1 MSGNV
6 ATLTNTSEIEQ
17 RIAGKIDPGAGN
29 GMAMTQLQGG
39 ATFLPT
45 TAAEAMEFSKMM
57 SISGIMVRKHFRN
70 HPGACLGM
78 VMQAMRWG
86 MDPFAVAN
94 KTYLVKNRDGDE
106 QIAFE
111 AQLITAVLNTRAPIK
126 GRIRYE
132 FAGEGDSK
140 KCRAYAYLADVD
152 DDPIEAWSPPL
163 SQIHP
168 KNSPLW
174 KSDPEQQLCY
184 YTARLLARR
193 HFPEVLLGVYDPDEL
208 QDVGRYRAT
217 ADGRA
222 EAIPARPTRSGF
234 AEPQDADEIAEEAK
248 DPFRVIDRFGE
259 IVAEAIDDR
268 RFAGMILQQLD
279 QCETAEQIETVTDQ
293 NTDDIQRLDEH
304 QRENIQAALEEA
316 SKRLRS
322 VARDTGAYPD
332 GERYENSPEAVQES
346 EQAVSEGDQDLPG
359 DPMLTLAE
367 SVAAKGSAALS
378 NWFLEHGGSI
388 EKEWIA
394 EHKKALEVKA
404 AAADGKAGQGALNV

>member
-1 MSGNV
+1 MTGNV
-6 ATLTNTSEIEQ
+6 AALNNTADLESK
-17 RIAGKIDPGAGN
+17 IAAKIDPGAGN
-29 GMAMTQLQGG
+29 GMAMTQLSGG

-111 AQLITAVLNTRAPIK
+111 AQLITAVLNTRAPIR
-126 GRIRYE
+126 GRIKYE
-132 FAGEGDSK
+132 FKGEGDSK

-152 DDPIEAWSPPL
+152 DDPVEAWSPPL

-184 YTARLLARR
+184 YTSRLLARR

-208 QDVGRYRAT
+208 QDVGTYRAN
-217 ADGRA
+217 ADGKA
-222 EAIPARPTRSGF
+222 EAIPARPTRADF
-234 AEPQDADEIAEEAK
+234 QDAQEVEAEESP
-248 DPFRVIDRFGE
+248 DPFRMVDRFGE
-259 IVAEAIDDR
+259 IIAGNIDDR
-268 RFAGMILQQLD
+268 RFAGMVVEQLAN
-279 QCETAEQIETVTDQ
+279 CETAAEIETVTGENGDG
-293 NTDDIQRLDEH
+293 IQRLGAD
-304 QRENIQAALEEA
+304 QRDYIQQTLEEA
-316 SKRLRS
+316 NARLRS
-322 VARDTGAYPD
+322 AARESGAYPTGQDD
-332 GERYENSPEAVQES
+332 GPRQEAEQEQEAAEDGS
-346 EQAVSEGDQDLPG
+346 
-359 DPMLTLAE
+359 PMLTLAQGI
-367 SVAAKGSAALS
+367 AAKGAEAFDAWLK
-378 NWFLEHGGSI
+378 EHGDGI
-388 EKEWIA
+388 DPDFLKQHE
-394 EHKKALEVKA
+394 KALRVKA
-404 AAADGKAGQGALNV
+404 AAADGQQEQAGLGI

>member
-6 ATLTNTSEIEQ
+6 ATLTNTDEMQQ
-17 RIAGKIDPGAGN
+17 RIASKIDPAAGN

-126 GRIRYE
+126 GRIKYE
-132 FAGEGDSK
+132 FSGDGDNK
-140 KCRAYAYLADVD
+140 RCRAYAHLAEVD
-152 DDPIEAWSPPL
+152 EDPVEAWSPPL
-163 SQIHP
+163 GQIHP

-184 YTARLLARR
+184 YTSRLLARR

-208 QDVGRYRAT
+208 QDVGNYRAT
-217 ADGRA
+217 ADGRT
-222 EAIPARPTRSGF
+222 EAIPPRPTR
-234 AEPQDADEIAEEAK
+234 ADFQEVEEAEESP
-248 DPFRVIDRFGE
+248 DPFRMVDRFGE
-259 IVAEAIDDR
+259 IIADDIDGR

-279 QCETAEQIETVTDQ
+279 QCGTAVEIETVTEA
-293 NTDDIQRLDEH
+293 NSDDIQRLDEH
-304 QRENIQAALEEA
+304 QRNNMEEGLRAANA
-316 SKRLRS
+316 RLRS
-322 VARDTGAYPD
+322 TAKATGAYPT
-332 GERYENSPEAVQES
+332 GTAYEDAEEAVQEAETPS
-346 EQAVSEGDQDLPG
+346 QQDGPAND
-359 DPMLTLAE
+359 DPMVTIANT
-367 SVAAKGSAALS
+367 VAAKGT
-378 NWFLEHGGSI
+378 
-388 EKEWIA
+388 
-394 EHKKALEVKA
+394 KALDGWFKKNAEGLESDWMKRHEKALRVKA
-404 AAADGKAGQGALNV
+404 AAADGRQDQPSMV